1 MKATVCPVSVDTTK
15 LPAMGPLPCVPL
27 EALMLV
33 ALLAGDAVVA
43 EDSVELLVEPVP
55 VLLAS
60 EALLSVAEPAV
71 ELVPLRL
78 LFAWVKEPDHCMPA
92 SVD

>member
-1 MKATVCPVSVDTTK
+1 
-15 LPAMGPLPCVPL
+15 
-27 EALMLV
+27 MLV

>member
-1 MKATVCPVSVDTTK
+1 
-15 LPAMGPLPCVPL
+15 
-27 EALMLV
+27 MLV

-60 EALLSVAEPAV
+60 EALLSVVEPAV
-71 ELVPLRL
+71 ELIPLVL
-78 LFAWVKEPDHCMPA
+78 LFAWVNEPDHCMPA